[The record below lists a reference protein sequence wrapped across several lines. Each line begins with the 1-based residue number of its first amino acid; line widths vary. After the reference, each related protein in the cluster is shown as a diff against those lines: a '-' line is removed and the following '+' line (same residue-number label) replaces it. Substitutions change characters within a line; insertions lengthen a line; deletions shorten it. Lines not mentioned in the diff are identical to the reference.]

1 MDKST
6 DPCVDFYQYS
16 CGGWKK
22 SNPVPPD
29 RTSWGR
35 YAQLYEDNLA
45 LLRSILERAAS
56 AKQRDAVDQK
66 IGDLY
71 GSCMDEATVDRRAVS
86 PIKELLDAVAG
97 AKTMRDLVPVLAQ
110 LQMED
115 LNGEVLF
122 GPGSIQDPDNS
133 DQQIAAV
140 DQGGLGLPDRDYYTN
155 EDTKS
160 KENRARYVEYVQ
172 KMFGML
178 GDSPAAAKAN
188 AEAVM
193 RIEMALA
200 KSSQTRTDRR
210 DPYKIL
216 HKMSRTDL
224 AALTPNFDWNS
235 YWKALSPPP
244 FQIVNVLSPIS

>member
-1 MDKST
+1 MDKSV

-71 GSCMDEATVDRRAVS
+71 GSCMDEATVNRRAVS
-86 PIKELLDAVAG
+86 PIKEQLDAVAG
-97 AKTMRDLVPVLAQ
+97 AKSMHDLVPVLAR
-110 LQMED
+110 LQIED

-188 AEAVM
+188 AAGSH
-193 RIEMALA
+193 AH
-200 KSSQTRTDRR
+200 R
-210 DPYKIL
+210 DGTGQVFPDTYRPPRSL
-216 HKMSRTDL
+216 QDL
-224 AALTPNFDWNS
+224 AQDVPHRFGGAHAQL
-235 YWKALSPPP
+235 
-244 FQIVNVLSPIS
+244 